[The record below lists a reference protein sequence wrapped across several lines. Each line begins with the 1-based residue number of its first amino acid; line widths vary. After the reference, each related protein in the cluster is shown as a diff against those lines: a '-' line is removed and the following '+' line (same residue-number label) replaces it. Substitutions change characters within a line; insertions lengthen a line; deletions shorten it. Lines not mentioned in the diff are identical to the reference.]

1 MNNTFKWSASIAV
14 TLAIVAATMLAWW
27 RYVPL
32 RDGVYVV
39 SNRTL
44 AWHLQV
50 SNRLLQT
57 TCIVN
62 RRTGARLAVTGD
74 DFALR
79 IGHARTIGRAPEFQ
93 KPNDQWPPYLV
104 RDGVTITPA
113 VCQPVRII
121 RGWRTWKF
129 VLHCPAV
136 NANIYLVFR
145 ATPGRPWL
153 QRQILLQSCD
163 GNELATDQAA
173 YHLRWR
179 VAAPHALGGQ
189 GQPLL
194 FGDTWF
200 LGLEHP
206 ASENIVEDGI
216 VAPRQ
221 YPGNRFSTQPFALQ
235 SLVVGGGVSGAVRR
249 VLHEYVAAI
258 RRPPRALTLYNTWCH
273 LRGAA
278 LTEDNMAAAAT
289 ALHTALQPFG
299 TQLDVF
305 AIDDGWFTPQSIWEP
320 DYRKLPTGFAGLRA
334 RLDPL
339 AMHLG
344 LWLPLSGHSLDTG
357 WAKSNGYEALPK
369 YLCMAGTKYN
379 TALRTQLQTIIADAG
394 LRYFKHDFNYF
405 WCGMSDH
412 GHFPSMPQSIEANVN
427 AELAILRMESQQQP
441 DLFLALTSG
450 IWPSPW
456 WLPYVDTIWMGGGDH
471 DYYRG
476 LPASQGSSFEMNY
489 RDGALH
495 ELLVTR
501 GLVFPLSALMTH
513 GIVDGRH
520 TPYDVRQEPDEF
532 WASYVMNY
540 LGRGTLMRELYL
552 TPENLTPRRAEL
564 LARGINWAR
573 TLDDCMI
580 DAQIAGGDARRGDL
594 VIYAGARGA
603 RRYLSTRNPLLE
615 NQPVPLHTLGITSG
629 LWQIVYPYQQV
640 LDVTPATDLCVAG
653 EGMLQLQT
661 AAAAAPLVR
670 GARAALL
677 ASSATATTFLV
688 AYHPCSAT
696 TVRVTA
702 PVRITALVAPGGIAA
717 NDGATWRCTLPA
729 APDTDAQPPQVSAHT
744 TAAAAWQAEII
755 LPRATTARC
764 KIVLRDAGTTTRI
777 HLNGEPQL
785 PTIHRGDGW
794 QLLTVPLRAPTNQLE
809 LAVTGASVPA
819 QIYLDYDRALHT
831 VPLTIVHAK
840 TAPANPYALPLP
852 LLHDVARTSWCCAS
866 NITLH
871 ATVNP

>member
-1 MNNTFKWSASIAV
+1 MNSKLTWSASIVA
-14 TLAIVAATMLAWW
+14 TGAIIIGTALLWW
-27 RYVPL
+27 RYLPL
-32 RDGVYVV
+32 HDGEYVV
-39 SNRTL
+39 SNGTI
-44 AWHLQV
+44 AWHLCV
-50 SNRLLQT
+50 SNRILQT
-57 TCIVN
+57 TCLED
-62 RRTGARLAVTGD
+62 RRTGARLAVSGD
-74 DFALR
+74 DFAFR
-79 IGHARTIGRAPEFQ
+79 VGRARSIAWAPEFQ
-93 KPNDQWPPYLV
+93 KPGEQYPPYMV

-206 ASENIVEDGI
+206 AGENLVDGGV

-249 VLHEYVAAI
+249 VLHDYVAAI

-273 LRGAA
+273 LRGDA

-289 ALHTALQPFG
+289 TLHTTLQPFG
-299 TQLDVF
+299 AQLDVF
-305 AIDDGWFTPQSIWEP
+305 AIDDGWFLPQSIWEP
-320 DYRKLPTGFAGLRA
+320 DHRKLPTGFAGLRA

-339 AMHLG
+339 AMRLG

-357 WAKSNGYEALPK
+357 WAKSNGYEALQR
-369 YLCMAGTKYN
+369 YLCLSGPKYN
-379 TALRTQLQTIIADAG
+379 TALRTQLQTIISDAG

-405 WCGMSDH
+405 WCGMTDH
-412 GHFPSMPQSIEANVN
+412 GHFPSMPQSVEANVN
-427 AELAILRMESQQQP
+427 AELDVLRMETACDP
-441 DLFLALTSG
+441 NLFLAITSG

-476 LPASQGSSFEMNY
+476 LPASQRSAFEMNY
-489 RDGALH
+489 RDGALY
-495 ELLVTR
+495 ELLVAR
-501 GLVFPLSALMTH
+501 GLIFPLSALMTH

-540 LGRGTLMRELYL
+540 FGRGTLMRELYL
-552 TPENLTPRRAEL
+552 TPEHLTPRRAEL

-573 TLDDCMI
+573 TLDDCMV
-580 DAQIAGGDARRGDL
+580 DAQIAGGDARRGKL
-594 VIYAGARGA
+594 VIYTGAHGTRRYISARNPQLLDQHLPLAARG
-603 RRYLSTRNPLLE
+603 
-615 NQPVPLHTLGITSG
+615 ITAG
-629 LWQIVYPYQQV
+629 VWHIVYPYQQFFDAAR
-640 LDVTPATDLCVAG
+640 LASAAVAG

-661 AAAAAPLVR
+661 ADPALPVVQ
-670 GARAALL
+670 GARAALV
-677 ASSATATTFLV
+677 AASATATTFLV

-702 PVRITALVAPGGIAA
+702 PTRITTIAA
-717 NDGATWRCTLPA
+717 PNVVTSQDGAAWSCTLPA
-729 APDTDAQPPQVSAHT
+729 LPAADAGQPQLRTELTPAGT
-744 TAAAAWQAEII
+744 WTAEIV
-755 LPRATTARC
+755 LPRDMTARA
-764 KIVLRDAGTTTRI
+764 KVVLDNINATARLR
-777 HLNGEPQL
+777 LNDQPL
-785 PTIHRGDGW
+785 MPTVQRGDNW
-794 QLLTVPLRAPTNQLE
+794 QLLTIPLRAATNR
-809 LAVTGASVPA
+809 LALRAVGVATPA
-819 QIYLDYDRALHT
+819 HVYLDCDRALRT

-840 TAPANPYALPLP
+840 TTPANPYALPLP
-852 LLHDVARTSWCCAS
+852 LLHDTARVSIWCAS
-866 NITLH
+866 NLTLR
-871 ATVNP
+871 ASAP